1 MELELEPEPN
11 RKLFPDHFPSIL
23 HGELVGAGSLWATY
37 NSQLFILLLVELL
50 TWKLALST
58 TD

>member
-1 MELELEPEPN
+1 MELEPN
-11 RKLFPDHFPSIL
+11 RKMFPDHLPSIL
-23 HGELVGAGSLWATY
+23 HGELVGAGSLGPTY
-37 NSQLFILLLVELL
+37 NPQLFILLLVELL

>member
-1 MELELEPEPN
+1 MELELEPN

-23 HGELVGAGSLWATY
+23 HGELVGAGSLWPTY

-50 TWKLALST
+50 KWKLALST
-58 TD
+58 PD

>member
-1 MELELEPEPN
+1 MELELEPN

-23 HGELVGAGSLWATY
+23 HGELVGAGSLWPTY

-50 TWKLALST
+50 TRKLALST